1 MIWKMGVHL
10 IITDSVYAFAW
21 KMKIVQ
27 GNHYLYQVDYFCK
40 CGSKNDCKGILYV
53 SVTELYMNRVN
64 LHNQESNVSETHD

>member
-27 GNHYLYQVDYFCK
+27 GNHYLYWVDYIFANVVVK
-40 CGSKNDCKGILYV
+40 MIVKV
-53 SVTELYMNRVN
+53 SYMFP
-64 LHNQESNVSETHD
+64 